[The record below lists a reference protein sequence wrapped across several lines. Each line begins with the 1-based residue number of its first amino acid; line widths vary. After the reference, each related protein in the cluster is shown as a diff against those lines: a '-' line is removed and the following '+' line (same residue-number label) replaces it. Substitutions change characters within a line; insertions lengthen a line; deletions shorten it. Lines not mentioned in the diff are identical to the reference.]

1 MNATQLGWTDVLQML
16 LSFGLVVVLLL
27 VLLHFLKK
35 MQQGQGFGRNDRRMR
50 VVETLGLGARQKV
63 VITRVDDREFLLG
76 VTATDITVLGQWD
89 AHDRPSDLGA
99 AMAVANS
106 KKT

>member
-16 LSFGLVVVLLL
+16 LSFGLVVILLL

-35 MQQGQGFGRNDRRMR
+35 MQQGQGFGRADRRMR
-50 VVETLGLGARQKV
+50 VVETLGLGTRQKV

-76 VTATDITVLGQWD
+76 VTTTDITVLGQWD
-89 AHDRPSDLGA
+89 ADDRPSDLGA

>member
-35 MQQGQGFGRNDRRMR
+35 MQQGQGFGRADRRMR

-63 VITRVDDREFLLG
+63 VITRVDDWEFLLG
-76 VTATDITVLGQWD
+76 VTASDITVLGQWD
-89 AHDRPSDLGA
+89 ANDRPSDLGA
-99 AMAVANS
+99 VMAAANP

>member
-16 LSFGLVVVLLL
+16 LSFGLVVVLLF

-35 MQQGQGFGRNDRRMR
+35 MQQGQGFGRSARRMQ

-76 VTATDITVLGQWD
+76 VTATDISVLGQWD
-89 AHDRPSDLGA
+89 AEDRPTDLGVP
-99 AMAVANS
+99 MATVNP

>member
-35 MQQGQGFGRNDRRMR
+35 MQQGQGFGRVDRRMR
-50 VVETLGLGARQKV
+50 VVETLGVGARQKV

-76 VTATDITVLGQWD
+76 VTPTDITVLGQWD
-89 AHDRPSDLGA
+89 AEDRASDLGG
-99 AMAVANS
+99 AMAVANT
-106 KKT
+106 KKA

>member
-1 MNATQLGWTDVLQML
+1 MNANQLGWADMLQML

-27 VLLHFLKK
+27 VLLHFLKN
-35 MQQGQGFGRNDRRMR
+35 MQQGQGFGGSARRML
-50 VVETLGLGARQKV
+50 VVETLVFGARQKV

-76 VTATDITVLGQWD
+76 ITATDISVLGQWD
-89 AHDRPSDLGA
+89 ADDRPTDLGA
-99 AMAVANS
+99 PMATANP

>member
-1 MNATQLGWTDVLQML
+1 MNANQLGWTDALQML
-16 LSFGLVVVLLL
+16 LSFGFVVVLLL

-35 MQQGQGFGRNDRRMR
+35 MQQGQGFGRTARRMQ

-76 VTATDITVLGQWD
+76 VTATDISVLGQWAAD
-89 AHDRPSDLGA
+89 DRPSDLGVP
-99 AMAVANS
+99 MATANP

>member
-16 LSFGLVVVLLL
+16 LSFGLVVVSLL

-35 MQQGQGFGRNDRRMR
+35 MQQGQGFGRADRRMR

-76 VTATDITVLGQWD
+76 VTASDITVLGQWD
-89 AHDRPSDLGA
+89 ANDRPSDLGA
-99 AMAVANS
+99 AMAVANP

>member
-35 MQQGQGFGRNDRRMR
+35 MQQGQGFGRADRRMR

-76 VTATDITVLGQWD
+76 VTASDITVLGQWD
-89 AHDRPSDLGA
+89 ANDRPSDLGA
-99 AMAVANS
+99 AMAVANP
-106 KKT
+106 KKP

>member
-1 MNATQLGWTDVLQML
+1 MNANQLGWAEALQML

-35 MQQGQGFGRNDRRMR
+35 MQQGQGFGRAERRMR

-76 VTATDITVLGQWD
+76 VTATDIAVLGQWE
-89 AHDRPSDLGA
+89 ASQRPSDLGA
-99 AMAVANS
+99 SMAIANP

>member
-1 MNATQLGWTDVLQML
+1 MNATQIGWTDILQML

-35 MQQGQGFGRNDRRMR
+35 MQQGQGFGRSERRMQ

-63 VITRVDDREFLLG
+63 IITRVDDREFLLG

-89 AHDRPSDLGA
+89 ADQRPSDLGA
-99 AMAVANS
+99 SMAIANT
-106 KKT
+106 KK

>member
-1 MNATQLGWTDVLQML
+1 
-16 LSFGLVVVLLL
+16 
-27 VLLHFLKK
+27 
-35 MQQGQGFGRNDRRMR
+35 MQ
-50 VVETLGLGARQKV
+50 VVETLGMGARQKV

-89 AHDRPSDLGA
+89 ADDRPTDLSA
-99 AMAVANS
+99 PMATAKP

>member
-1 MNATQLGWTDVLQML
+1 MNANQLGWTDALQML
-16 LSFGLVVVLLL
+16 LSFGFVVVLLL

-35 MQQGQGFGRNDRRMR
+35 MQQGQGFGRSARRMH

-63 VITRVDDREFLLG
+63 LITRVDDREFLLG
-76 VTATDITVLGQWD
+76 VTATDISVLGQWAAD
-89 AHDRPSDLGA
+89 DRPSDLVA
-99 AMAVANS
+99 PMATSNP

>member
-35 MQQGQGFGRNDRRMR
+35 MQQGQGFGRADRRMR

-89 AHDRPSDLGA
+89 ANDRPSDLGA
-99 AMAVANS
+99 AMAVANP

>member
-16 LSFGLVVVLLL
+16 LSFGLVVILLL

-35 MQQGQGFGRNDRRMR
+35 MQQGQGFGRADRRMR
-50 VVETLGLGARQKV
+50 VVETLGLGTRQKV

-89 AHDRPSDLGA
+89 ADDRDREGDR
-99 AMAVANS
+99 
-106 KKT
+106 

>member
-1 MNATQLGWTDVLQML
+1 ML

-35 MQQGQGFGRNDRRMR
+35 MQQGQGFGRADRRMR

-63 VITRVDDREFLLG
+63 IITRVDDREFLLG
-76 VTATDITVLGQWD
+76 VTATEIAVLGQWD
-89 AHDRPSDLGA
+89 ADERPSDLGA
-99 AMAVANS
+99 SMAIANS
-106 KKT
+106 KK

>member
-35 MQQGQGFGRNDRRMR
+35 MQQGQGFGRADRRMR

-76 VTATDITVLGQWD
+76 VTASDITVLGQWD
-89 AHDRPSDLGA
+89 ANDRPSDLGA
-99 AMAVANS
+99 AMAVANP

>member
-1 MNATQLGWTDVLQML
+1 MNANQLGWTDALQML
-16 LSFGLVVVLLL
+16 LSFGFVVVLLL

-35 MQQGQGFGRNDRRMR
+35 MQQGQGFGRSTRRMH

-76 VTATDITVLGQWD
+76 VTATDISVLGQWAAD
-89 AHDRPSDLGA
+89 DRPSDLGA
-99 AMAVANS
+99 PMATSNP

>member
-35 MQQGQGFGRNDRRMR
+35 MQQGQGFGRADRRMR

-89 AHDRPSDLGA
+89 ADDRPSDLGA

>member
-1 MNATQLGWTDVLQML
+1 MNANQLGCTDALQML
-16 LSFGLVVVLLL
+16 LSFGFVVVLLL

-35 MQQGQGFGRNDRRMR
+35 MQQGQGFGRSARRMQ

-89 AHDRPSDLGA
+89 ADQRPSDLGA
-99 AMAVANS
+99 SMAIANT
-106 KKT
+106 KK

>member
-35 MQQGQGFGRNDRRMR
+35 MQQGQGFGRSERRMQ

-63 VITRVDDREFLLG
+63 IITRVDDREFLLG
-76 VTATDITVLGQWD
+76 VTATDIAVLGQWD
-89 AHDRPSDLGA
+89 ADQRPSDLGA
-99 AMAVANS
+99 SMAIANS
-106 KKT
+106 KK

>member
-1 MNATQLGWTDVLQML
+1 MSPTQLGWTDALQML

-35 MQQGQGFGRNDRRMR
+35 VQQGQGFGRNARRMQ
-50 VVETLGLGARQKV
+50 VVETLGLGPRQKV
-63 VITRVDDREFLLG
+63 VITRVDDCEFLLG
-76 VTATDITVLGQWD
+76 VTATDISVLGQWAAD
-89 AHDRPSDLGA
+89 DRPGDLNST
-99 AMAVANS
+99 MASANP

>member
-1 MNATQLGWTDVLQML
+1 MNANQLGWADMLQML

-27 VLLHFLKK
+27 VLLYFLKK
-35 MQQGQGFGRNDRRMR
+35 MQQGQGFGRSARRMQ

-76 VTATDITVLGQWD
+76 ITATDISVLGQWD
-89 AHDRPSDLGA
+89 ADYRPTDLGA
-99 AMAVANS
+99 PMATANP

>member
-16 LSFGLVVVLLL
+16 LSFGLVVILLL

-35 MQQGQGFGRNDRRMR
+35 MQQGQGFGRADRRMR
-50 VVETLGLGARQKV
+50 VVETLGLGTRQKV

-89 AHDRPSDLGA
+89 ADDRASDLGA

>member
-1 MNATQLGWTDVLQML
+1 MNANQLGWTDALQML

-35 MQQGQGFGRNDRRMR
+35 MQQGQGFGRADRRMR

-63 VITRVDDREFLLG
+63 IITRVDDREFLLG
-76 VTATDITVLGQWD
+76 VTATEIAVLGQWD
-89 AHDRPSDLGA
+89 ADERPSDLGA
-99 AMAVANS
+99 SMAIANS
-106 KKT
+106 KK

>member
-1 MNATQLGWTDVLQML
+1 MNTAQLGWTDLLQML

-35 MQQGQGFGRNDRRMR
+35 MQQGQGFGRTTRRMQ
-50 VVETLGLGARQKV
+50 VVETLGLGTRQKV
-63 VITRVDDREFLLG
+63 VITRVDDREFLLV
-76 VTATDITVLGQWD
+76 VTATDISVLGQWPAD
-89 AHDRPSDLGA
+89 ERPSDLGD
-99 AMAVANS
+99 AMAIANP

>member
-1 MNATQLGWTDVLQML
+1 MNATQLGWTDMLQML

-35 MQQGQGFGRNDRRMR
+35 MQQGQGFGRADRRMR

-76 VTATDITVLGQWD
+76 VTASDITVLGQWD
-89 AHDRPSDLGA
+89 ANDRPSDLGA
-99 AMAVANS
+99 AMAVANP

>member
-16 LSFGLVVVLLL
+16 LSFGLVVILLL

-35 MQQGQGFGRNDRRMR
+35 MQQGQGFGRADRRMR
-50 VVETLGLGARQKV
+50 VVETLGLGTRQKV

-89 AHDRPSDLGA
+89 ADDRPSDLGA

>member
-35 MQQGQGFGRNDRRMR
+35 MQQGQGFGRTDRRMR

-76 VTATDITVLGQWD
+76 VTATDINVLGQWD
-89 AHDRPSDLGA
+89 ANDRPSDLGA

>member
-35 MQQGQGFGRNDRRMR
+35 MQQGQGFGRADRRMR

-76 VTATDITVLGQWD
+76 VTASDITVLGQWE
-89 AHDRPSDLGA
+89 ANDRPSELGA
-99 AMAVANS
+99 AMAVANP

>member
-1 MNATQLGWTDVLQML
+1 MNANQLGWTDALQML
-16 LSFGLVVVLLL
+16 LSFGFVVVLLL

-35 MQQGQGFGRNDRRMR
+35 MQQGQGFGRSARRMQ

-89 AHDRPSDLGA
+89 ADQRPSDLGA
-99 AMAVANS
+99 SMAIANT
-106 KKT
+106 KK